1 MTNRH
6 DDTFLTRSLFLS
18 LSQYFTKPH
27 VFLSL
32 YIFHF
37 HGFFISSVF
46 RQTWCQ
52 PSPGRSPFLRCPPH
66 SKAPQ
71 EPETTKFWIRS
82 LWKEKSVLELDTWHQ
97 MALWIR
103 ITLIPPPTL
112 WSFHQWRP
120 RFVPR
125 QHQVLDQGIY
135 TWKITYINWYTVIY
149 TWRRNKIF
157 TNHEDVTIQ
166 LIIYSEG
173 REYEYVHRL
182 LHWELAMLLPST
194 CW

>member
-1 MTNRH
+1 MI
-6 DDTFLTRSLFLS
+6 F
-18 LSQYFTKPH
+18 
-27 VFLSL
+27 VFP
-32 YIFHF
+32 F
-37 HGFFISSVF
+37 
-46 RQTWCQ
+46 TWCQ
-52 PSPGRSPFLRCPPH
+52 PSLGMSPSSRCPPH

-157 TNHEDVTIQ
+157 TNHEDITINWLSTQ
-166 LIIYSEG
+166 
-173 REYEYVHRL
+173 REENMNMFTDCCTGSWLCFYLQPVSR
-182 LHWELAMLLPST
+182 
-194 CW
+194 